1 MDLPVTLSLA
11 GAALTLTFLFG
22 ALGARPVKPLAA
34 PRLVPW
40 RFMMMLAFL
49 GVVAMLVHAVALLRA
64 ARG

>member
-11 GAALTLTFLFG
+11 GAALALTFLFG
-22 ALGARPVKPLAA
+22 ALGARPFKPLAA

-64 ARG
+64 AGG

>member
-1 MDLPVTLSLA
+1 MNLPVTLVVA
-11 GAALTLTFLFG
+11 GAALALTLLFG

-49 GVVAMLVHAVALLRA
+49 GVVVMLVHAVALLRA
-64 ARG
+64 AR